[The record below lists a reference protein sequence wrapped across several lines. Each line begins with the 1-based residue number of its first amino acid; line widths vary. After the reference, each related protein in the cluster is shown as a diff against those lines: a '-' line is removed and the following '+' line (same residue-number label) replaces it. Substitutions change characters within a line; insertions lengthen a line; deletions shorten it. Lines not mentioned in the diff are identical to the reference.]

1 MKSEYEKYIVAHI
14 DVLGTKDI
22 LKNCKSSNEFLL
34 KLRDIYSAARSEIG
48 NFNKS
53 VQNEFDQQKDGFEC
67 KDFNVKTKIFSDN
80 ICIYLTTILSFYF
93 LWHSIAAQDR
103 TVYFDILYNQFLL
116 ALAKEWLLY
125 PLSN

>member
-22 LKNCKSSNEFLL
+22 LKDCKSSNEFLL
-34 KLRDIYSAARSEIG
+34 KLREIYSAARSEIG

-67 KDFNVKTKIFSDN
+67 KDFF
-80 ICIYLTTILSFYF
+80 
-93 LWHSIAAQDR
+93 
-103 TVYFDILYNQFLL
+103 
-116 ALAKEWLLY
+116 
-125 PLSN
+125 